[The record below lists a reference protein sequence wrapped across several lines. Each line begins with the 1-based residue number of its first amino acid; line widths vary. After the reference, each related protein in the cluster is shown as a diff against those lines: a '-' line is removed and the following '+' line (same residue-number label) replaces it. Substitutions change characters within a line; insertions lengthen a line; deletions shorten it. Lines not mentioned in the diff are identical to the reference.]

1 MVAEVL
7 REGFA
12 RAHRRPGL
20 ILLDVI
26 WKLIWFALTV
36 AAVLIVVY
44 RFISHLE
51 FTPINIQVLDA
62 LRIAASVRELWSE
75 YGGELL
81 GGLVAVLGMSAL
93 FYLLLEAQVRRKLVV
108 TQLNLKPAN
117 TSSFVF
123 LGSNLARL
131 AILGSSAITLMVMSS
146 GSRDAQIAAFVA
158 FTALAFFVTVIDT
171 LLRSD
176 AIDLLGVDFLGVT
189 GLIGTLV
196 LFEGLIGTSL
206 LVILVAGFLNV
217 ANAAEALGM
226 LAMTTLVLLILN
238 FLHSYLLV
246 VRFSAV
252 GIMRGNV
259 IDV

>member
-1 MVAEVL
+1 MVADIL

-36 AAVLIVVY
+36 AAVVMVVY

-51 FTPINIQVLDA
+51 FNPINIQVLDA
-62 LRIAASVRELWSE
+62 LRIAGSVRQMWNE
-75 YGGELL
+75 YGGEFL

-93 FYLLLEAQVRRKLVV
+93 FYLLLEAKVRRKLVV
-108 TQLNLKPAN
+108 AEQGLKPGT
-117 TSSFVF
+117 TSFIVF

-131 AILGSSAITLMVMSS
+131 AILGSSAVTLIVMSN
-146 GSRDAQIAAFVA
+146 GSPDARIAALVA
-158 FTALAFFVTVIDT
+158 FIAVAFSVTIIDT
-171 LLRSD
+171 LVRTD
-176 AIDLLGVDFLGVT
+176 AIDLLGFDFLGVT

-196 LFEGLIGTSL
+196 LFESLIGASL
-206 LVILVAGFLNV
+206 LIILIAGFLSV
-217 ANAAEALGM
+217 ASAAEALGM

-238 FLHSYLLV
+238 FLHSYLLL
-246 VRFSAV
+246 VRISAV
-252 GIMRGNV
+252 GIMRRNV